1 MERYTTVTRRSLPL
15 CDAGRRG
22 WTNSAELIPCNES
35 CRLESYTAEPRHTNP
50 TELAYPRRASPRKD
64 EFNLFDLG
72 PHTCRAY
79 DSVRY
84 WVRRVA
90 EIQRGLSLANCLIDV
105 AVRRRSEWPKKGEP
119 MKGRLRDTDRAISIG
134 FPISLFSVSL
144 LLFQRGQTTLLTP
157 IASTHLIRAEVS
169 R

>member
-1 MERYTTVTRRSLPL
+1 
-15 CDAGRRG
+15 
-22 WTNSAELIPCNES
+22 
-35 CRLESYTAEPRHTNP
+35 
-50 TELAYPRRASPRKD
+50 
-64 EFNLFDLG
+64 
-72 PHTCRAY
+72 
-79 DSVRY
+79 
-84 WVRRVA
+84 
-90 EIQRGLSLANCLIDV
+90 
-105 AVRRRSEWPKKGEP
+105 